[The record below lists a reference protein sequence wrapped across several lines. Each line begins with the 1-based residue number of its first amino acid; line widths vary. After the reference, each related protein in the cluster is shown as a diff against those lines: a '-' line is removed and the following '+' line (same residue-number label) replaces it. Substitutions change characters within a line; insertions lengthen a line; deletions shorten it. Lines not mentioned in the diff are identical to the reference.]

1 LARPVVCRRSADKPS
16 IPYVM
21 VRETDHGSGFSTW
34 FITSIRYV
42 IELPFCSKC
51 GAEVPVWAAFCPK
64 CGTQVGESPKPEK
77 KNYTGVGSILV
88 LAGGILCIIS
98 SILSVV
104 VMPFVRVVLT
114 TALSR
119 VATNSGFRFLPVG
132 ILNWI
137 MGFIFFRAVLGVVLG
152 IVVIYAY
159 IRLRAGDLKTG
170 GTIAIVAGVLLFVS
184 GGGVIS
190 GLLALVGGIF
200 CYTSK

>member
-1 LARPVVCRRSADKPS
+1 
-16 IPYVM
+16 M
-21 VRETDHGSGFSTW
+21 
-34 FITSIRYV
+34 
-42 IELPFCSKC
+42 PFCSKC
-51 GAEVPVWAAFCPK
+51 GAEVPVGAAFCPK
-64 CGTQVGESPKPEK
+64 CGTQVVELPKPEK

-88 LAGGILCIIS
+88 LAGGILCMIS

-104 VMPFVRVVLT
+104 VMPFIRGILT

-119 VATNSGFRFLPVG
+119 VTTNSGFPFLPVA

-137 MGFIFFRAVLGVVLG
+137 MGFILIRAVLVVVLG

-159 IRLRAGDLKTG
+159 IRLRTGDLKTG

-184 GGGVIS
+184 SGGFIS
-190 GLLALVGGIF
+190 GLLVLVGGIF

>member
-1 LARPVVCRRSADKPS
+1 
-16 IPYVM
+16 
-21 VRETDHGSGFSTW
+21 
-34 FITSIRYV
+34 
-42 IELPFCSKC
+42 
-51 GAEVPVWAAFCPK
+51 VPVGAALCPK

-77 KNYTGVGSILV
+77 KDYTGVGSILV

-104 VMPFVRVVLT
+104 VIPLIRGILT
-114 TALSR
+114 TTLSR
-119 VATNSGFRFLPVG
+119 VTINSGFPFLPVA
-132 ILNWI
+132 ILNWV
-137 MGFIFFRAVLGVVLG
+137 MGFILIRAVLGVVLG

-159 IRLRAGDLKTG
+159 IRLRAGDPKTG

-184 GGGVIS
+184 GGGFIS

>member
-1 LARPVVCRRSADKPS
+1 
-16 IPYVM
+16 M
-21 VRETDHGSGFSTW
+21 F
-34 FITSIRYV
+34 
-42 IELPFCSKC
+42 ELSFCSKC
-51 GAEVPVWAAFCPK
+51 GAEVPVAAAFCPK
-64 CGTQVGESPKPEK
+64 CGTQVVESPKPEK
-77 KNYTGVGSILV
+77 KDYTGVGSILV

-104 VMPFVRVVLT
+104 VIPLIRGILT
-114 TALSR
+114 TTLSR
-119 VATNSGFRFLPVG
+119 VTINSGFPFLPVA
-132 ILNWI
+132 ILNWV
-137 MGFIFFRAVLGVVLG
+137 MGFILIRAVLGVVLG

-184 GGGVIS
+184 GGGFIS